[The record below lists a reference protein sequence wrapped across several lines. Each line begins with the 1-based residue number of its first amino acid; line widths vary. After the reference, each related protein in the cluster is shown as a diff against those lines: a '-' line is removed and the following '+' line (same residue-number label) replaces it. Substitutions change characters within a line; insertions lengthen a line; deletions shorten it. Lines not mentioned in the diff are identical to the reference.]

1 MKSLKELFGS
11 SDGKDA
17 LGSGMARKGAETVGA
32 RKAYTDYVIAQNEQG
47 MPAVSFIEYA
57 KGKR

>member
-1 MKSLKELFGS
+1 MKSLKEIFGS
-11 SDGKDA
+11 EGKET
-17 LGSGMARKGAETVGA
+17 LGSGMARKGADTIST
-32 RKAYTDYVIAQNEQG
+32 RKAYNDYVIAQNEQG